1 MEGGVACSIRKSL
14 SCSQNPNFCEETKS
28 LFIDIFLLKSKPIFV
43 ALLHQPQN
51 KPKFI
56 EHLVNYLKENNICN
70 IQKCYLTADFTV
82 NLLSGKKMLL
92 KKSVLTPTP
101 MLYPQLKDILTCA
114 FSTPSIK

>member
-1 MEGGVACSIRKSL
+1 MEGGVARSIRKSL

-82 NLLSGKKMLL
+82 NLLSGKKILL
-92 KKSVLTPTP
+92 KKSVLTPTS
-101 MLYPQLKDILTCA
+101 MLHPQLKNILICA
-114 FSTPSIK
+114 FPTHSIK

>member
-1 MEGGVACSIRKSL
+1 MELHALLESPYLAVRNQIFVKKLKA
-14 SCSQNPNFCEETKS
+14 F
-28 LFIDIFLLKSKPIFV
+28 FLLKSKPIFV